1 MNMKKNKGFTLI
13 ELMIV
18 VSIIAIISAIA
29 IPMYSQYMIRA
40 YRSDAQASL
49 NYAQQ
54 FMQQVR
60 TETGSYQP
68 GGVVPTLPA
77 SYQQSPSTGTARYAI
92 TLTNVTAT
100 GFTLVATPQSNIS
113 SQEICGNLSIDQTGL
128 KSFSAG
134 TGDMRTCWGN

>member
-1 MNMKKNKGFTLI
+1 M
-13 ELMIV
+13 V
-18 VSIIAIISAIA
+18 VVAIIAIISSIA

-54 FMQQVR
+54 FMQRIR
-60 TETGSYQP
+60 TETGSYLP

-77 SYQQSPSTGTARYAI
+77 SHQQSPSSGSARYAI
-92 TLTNVTAT
+92 TLNNVTAT
-100 GFTLVATPQSNIS
+100 GFTLVATPQASIL

-128 KSFSAG
+128 KAFSAT